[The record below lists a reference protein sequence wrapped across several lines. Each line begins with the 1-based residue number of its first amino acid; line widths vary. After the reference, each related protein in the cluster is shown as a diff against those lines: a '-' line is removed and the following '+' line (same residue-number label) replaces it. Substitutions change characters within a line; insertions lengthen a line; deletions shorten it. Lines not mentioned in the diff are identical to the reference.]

1 MSGKFILFGVVVAL
15 SVSCDSGPQEIK
27 SVSSGSSGTASS
39 SPEFSALKEASQSV
53 LHQVEAKETFDAER
67 YTYVRVAEG
76 DEEYW
81 VAITKQPVEV
91 GKQYVFQRGLMK
103 KNFFSPEFNRV
114 FETLYLVSDFR
125 PAGGGANPAE
135 DVLSSL
141 QSGDVLKVD
150 PQQISRP
157 EGSVPLSELFGN
169 MADYNGKQVVVTGK
183 VVKVNPMI
191 MGRNWIHI
199 QDGTVEGKDL
209 TVTTM
214 ENIPLGHVVSFE
226 GTIALNK
233 DFGAGYRYDI
243 ILEGAVV
250 KK

>member
-1 MSGKFILFGVVVAL
+1 MTDKSMLFGLVVAL
-15 SVSCDSGPQEIK
+15 IASCDSGPKEIK
-27 SVSSGSSGTASS
+27 SVSSNTATSPSGSS
-39 SPEFSALKEASQSV
+39 EFSALTEASESA
-53 LHQVEAKETFDAER
+53 LHEVEAKETFDSER

-76 DEEYW
+76 EQEYW
-81 VAITKQPVEV
+81 IAITKQPVEV
-91 GKQYVFQRGLMK
+91 GKRYVFQRGLMK

-125 PAGGGANPAE
+125 PLQGANPAE
-135 DVLSSL
+135 EVLKTL
-141 QSGDVLKVD
+141 QSEELLKVD
-150 PQQISRP
+150 PKQITRP
-157 EGSVPLSELFGN
+157 AGSIPL
-169 MADYNGKQVVVTGK
+169 ADLLKNKEKYNGKQVVVTGK
-183 VVKVNPMI
+183 VVKVNAMI

-199 QDGTVEGKDL
+199 QDGTIEGKDL
-209 TVTTM
+209 TITTM
-214 ENIPLGHVVSFE
+214 ENVPLGHVVSFE

>member
-1 MSGKFILFGVVVAL
+1 MTDKIILFGVVIAL
-15 SVSCDSGPQEIK
+15 MASCDSGPKEIK
-27 SVSSGSSGTASS
+27 SVSSGTSESS
-39 SPEFSALKEASQSV
+39 SSNSEFSSLNEASQSV
-53 LHQVEAKETFDAER
+53 LHEVEAKESFDSER

-81 VAITKQPVEV
+81 IAITKQPIEV
-91 GKQYVFQRGLMK
+91 GKKYVFQRGLMK

-125 PAGGGANPAE
+125 PMGGGSPAE
-135 DVLSSL
+135 EVLSTL
-141 QSGDVLKVD
+141 QSGDILKVD
-150 PQQISRP
+150 PKQINRP
-157 EGSVPLSELFGN
+157 PGSIPLADLFKN
-169 MADYNGKQVVVTGK
+169 KSQYNGKQILVTGK

-199 QDGTVEGKDL
+199 QDGSVEGKDL

-226 GTIALNK
+226 GTIALDK